1 MAVNHHWGA
10 KMTVAT
16 ESSAPK
22 TEQFKFFGKA
32 GEFFGIW
39 FVNNMLMMITLGFY
53 SPWAKIRTLQYF
65 YGNTELAGSS
75 FQFTANPWALLR
87 TRVIAV
93 LLLILY
99 LVSDFLN
106 TTMAAI
112 VFASFIIG
120 YFVFAPILLVFMLSF
135 RTRYSVW
142 RGVSFRFVKDYAGAY
157 RVYLAPMSVLFLLM
171 ASLALPFNSE
181 EVEQTLG
188 LPHYEWPVDEE
199 TESNDAEYY
208 EEDITPQE
216 EYEDLLTEEELE
228 LLGEME
234 EEEDLYI
241 NPYLFIPF
249 GVLLLIYGALLP
261 YFDFISN
268 RFIVRNSRFGNGA
281 FSFSATVGDFYRLYG
296 KWFAA
301 TAVLVLIWV
310 AAMIAGDKDIA
321 FFPILMLLTIV
332 FVGGT
337 RAYFQSRRTNI
348 LLQSTRLAQ
357 HHQLAGYIPFRGLF
371 WLMVSNNFMVAITLG
386 LMGPW
391 AKVRTARFML
401 ERIQLVSEESLDG
414 FVEQQSNEASSLA
427 EEVAD
432 VFDLDL
438 V

>member
-1 MAVNHHWGA
+1 
-10 KMTVAT
+10 MTVAT
-16 ESSAPK
+16 ENSAPK

-199 TESNDAEYY
+199 TETNDAEYY

-216 EYEDLLTEEELE
+216 GYEDLLTEEELE

-249 GVLLLIYGALLP
+249 GVLLLIYCALLP

-268 RFIVRNSRFGNGA
+268 RFIVRNSRFGNGE

-357 HHQLAGYIPFRGLF
+357 RHQLAGYIPFRGLF

>member
-1 MAVNHHWGA
+1 
-10 KMTVAT
+10 
-16 ESSAPK
+16 
-22 TEQFKFFGKA
+22 
-32 GEFFGIW
+32 
-39 FVNNMLMMITLGFY
+39 MMITLGFY

-199 TESNDAEYY
+199 TETNDAEYY

-268 RFIVRNSRFGNGA
+268 RFIVRNSRFGNGE

-332 FVGGT
+332 FVGGI

>member
-1 MAVNHHWGA
+1 
-10 KMTVAT
+10 MTVAT
-16 ESSAPK
+16 ENSAPK

-188 LPHYEWPVDEE
+188 LPHYEWPIDEE
-199 TESNDAEYY
+199 TETNDAEYY

-268 RFIVRNSRFGNGA
+268 RFIVRNSRFGNGE

>member
-1 MAVNHHWGA
+1 
-10 KMTVAT
+10 MTVAT
-16 ESSAPK
+16 ENSAPK

-199 TESNDAEYY
+199 TETNDAEYY
-208 EEDITPQE
+208 EENITPQDG
-216 EYEDLLTEEELE
+216 YEDLLTEEELA

-234 EEEDLYI
+234 EEEELYI

-249 GVLLLIYGALLP
+249 GVLLLIYSALLP

-310 AAMIAGDKDIA
+310 AAMMAGDKDIA

-401 ERIQLVSEESLDG
+401 ERIQLVSEETLDG

>member
-1 MAVNHHWGA
+1 
-10 KMTVAT
+10 MTVAT
-16 ESSAPK
+16 ENSAPK

-208 EEDITPQE
+208 AEDITPQE
-216 EYEDLLTEEELE
+216 EYKDLLTEEELE

-301 TAVLVLIWV
+301 TAVLVLIWF
-310 AAMIAGDKDIA
+310 AAMMAGDKDIA
-321 FFPILMLLTIV
+321 FFPVLMLLTIV

>member
-16 ESSAPK
+16 ENSAPK

-208 EEDITPQE
+208 AEDITPQE
-216 EYEDLLTEEELE
+216 EYKDLLTEEELE

-301 TAVLVLIWV
+301 TAVLVLIWF
-310 AAMIAGDKDIA
+310 AAMMAGDKDIA
-321 FFPILMLLTIV
+321 FFPVLMLLTIV

>member
-1 MAVNHHWGA
+1 M
-10 KMTVAT
+10 
-16 ESSAPK
+16 
-22 TEQFKFFGKA
+22 
-32 GEFFGIW
+32 
-39 FVNNMLMMITLGFY
+39 
-53 SPWAKIRTLQYF
+53 
-65 YGNTELAGSS
+65 
-75 FQFTANPWALLR
+75 
-87 TRVIAV
+87 IAV

-208 EEDITPQE
+208 AEDITPQE
-216 EYEDLLTEEELE
+216 EYKDLLTEEELE

-301 TAVLVLIWV
+301 TAVLVLIWF
-310 AAMIAGDKDIA
+310 AAMMAGDKDIA